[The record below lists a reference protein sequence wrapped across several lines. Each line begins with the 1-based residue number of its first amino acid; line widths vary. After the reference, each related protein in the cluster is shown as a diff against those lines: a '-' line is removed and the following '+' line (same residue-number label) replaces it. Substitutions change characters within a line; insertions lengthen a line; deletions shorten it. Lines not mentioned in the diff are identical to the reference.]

1 MLKYIF
7 NTEWCNTVWAAHRF
21 PLNFIKNQ
29 THLKWERLN
38 SANRFWIWSFV
49 TNFYWNQ
56 FRFGSKNSVW
66 KTNCWPSFGTE
77 CKLTGRSYILI
88 SGPTRYG
95 SEWVMFMLA
104 SVYQSRRLWVCSGKS
119 DHLTNCDRQS
129 ALSSQWPG
137 HRCAFSRSIHPGP
150 FCCLWRAFELGLDI
164 SWTHVFSKCKALF

>member
-119 DHLTNCDRQS
+119 EPFNQLWQTVSFVITVTWTQMCLFTLHPS
-129 ALSSQWPG
+129 WPLLLPLEG
-137 HRCAFSRSIHPGP
+137 F
-150 FCCLWRAFELGLDI
+150 
-164 SWTHVFSKCKALF
+164 WTWAWHILNSCFL